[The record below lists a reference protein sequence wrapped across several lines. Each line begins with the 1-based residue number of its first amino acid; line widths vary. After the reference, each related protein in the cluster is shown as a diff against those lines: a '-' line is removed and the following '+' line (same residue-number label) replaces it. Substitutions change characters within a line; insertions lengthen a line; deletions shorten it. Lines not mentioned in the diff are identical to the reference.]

1 MNKTSVQASIIG
13 SQASITFSTEEGLN
27 VLSSDVLRQLRAA
40 VNKVASDRNVRTTIV
55 QATGK
60 VFVAG
65 ADIKEMSM
73 FNRTQAREYGQLGQ
87 DVFNDL
93 ASLPSITVAAINGAA
108 LGGGLEVALAC
119 DFRLAIRTAKL
130 GLPEV
135 SLGLIPGW
143 GGIPRLTKLIG
154 PAKAKKLFLSAAP
167 VSGEEALA
175 LGLIDEAVN
184 SIEDLNTRVVAFCKH
199 FQKASPAAVALAKRA
214 ARDGDDLD
222 AFADCFETK
231 EGREGMT
238 AFLEK
243 RSASWME

>member
-1 MNKTSVQASIIG
+1 MSKTSVHVAVLG
-13 SQASITFSTEEGLN
+13 SQASITFSTEDGLN
-27 VLSSDVLRQLRAA
+27 VLSSDVLPQLRAA
-40 VNKVASDRNVRTTIV
+40 IHKVASDRNVRTTIV

-65 ADIKEMSM
+65 ADIKEMST
-73 FNRTQAREYGQLGQ
+73 FSRSLAREYGQLGQ

-119 DFRLAIRTAKL
+119 DFRLAVKTAKL

-143 GGIPRLTKLIG
+143 AGIPRLTKLIG
-154 PAKAKKLFLSAAP
+154 PSKAKKLFLSAAQ
-167 VSGEEALA
+167 VSGEEAHT
-175 LGLIDEAVN
+175 LGLVDEVVN
-184 SIEDLNTRVVAFCKH
+184 SIEDLHTRVVAFCKH

-243 RSASWME
+243 RAASWME

>member
-1 MNKTSVQASIIG
+1 MSKTTVQVAIIG
-13 SQASITFSTEEGLN
+13 SQASITFSTAEGLN
-27 VLSSDVLRQLRAA
+27 VLSSDVLRQLRTALL
-40 VNKVASDRNVRTTIV
+40 KVSADRNVRTTVV

-87 DVFNDL
+87 DIFNDI
-93 ASLPSITVAAINGAA
+93 AGLPSITVAALNGAA
-108 LGGGLEVALAC
+108 LGGGLEFALAC
-119 DFRLAIRTAKL
+119 DFRLAVKTAKL

-143 GGIPRLTKLIG
+143 AGIPRLMKLIG
-154 PAKAKKLFLSAAP
+154 PAKAKRLFLSAAQ
-167 VSGEEALA
+167 VSG
-175 LGLIDEAVN
+175 DEAHTLGFVDEVVN
-184 SIEDLNTRVVAFCKH
+184 SVEDLPGRVSAFCKH
-199 FQKASPAAVALAKRA
+199 FHKASPAAVALAKRA
-214 ARDGDDLD
+214 TRDGDDLD

-243 RSASWME
+243 RAASWME